1 MLATKLRDSKAPL
14 GGERRSHQTGAMLKR
29 PEDGVPENTRERAR
43 PRLLAAADNQGTP
56 LAFGATASASAP
68 HPPQQ
73 HYPGILLQLTN
84 NNFNDR
90 IMTQPYHK
98 YKKPKYP
105 GLTGGLHQLQ
115 SLTTN
120 AHQLLQKQ
128 IQKEK
133 APRIGGPFQLG
144 DTNSKPTSK
153 GPTGLLETTP
163 DGKPKYSFYNF

>member
-1 MLATKLRDSKAPL
+1 MLASRTKDHKAPI

-29 PEDGVPENTRERAR
+29 PEDGVPENTKERAR
-43 PRLLAAADNQGTP
+43 PRLGADQSNVP
-56 LAFGATASASAP
+56 LALSSATNASAP

-105 GLTGGLHQLQ
+105 ALSGGLNQLQ
-115 SLTTN
+115 RLTAN
-120 AHQLLQKQ
+120 AHQLLRKQ
-128 IQKEK
+128 M
-133 APRIGGPFQLG
+133 
-144 DTNSKPTSK
+144 
-153 GPTGLLETTP
+153 
-163 DGKPKYSFYNF
+163 